1 MRKKGKRKIREEPGS
16 LLLAVLIIAAV
27 TVGCLIIM
35 EALPY
40 AESAHYQKA
49 LAEEVI
55 TEPDEQETGD
65 GKTISTEAD
74 DRSGKLRAD
83 DNVRS
88 EASTV
93 MTEVYPEKMYRM
105 VDWEALKKRNKDICG
120 WICIPVIGADYPVLR
135 SKEQEYLHLDADG
148 SYRFS
153 GSIFTWEKSDAEIG
167 AAHCV
172 LYGHNM
178 ADNSMFGALDQLQ
191 SGDKAYVYTPDG
203 CCREYTVYENSVVGK
218 SDKVFQKGWRDENRK
233 QVLTLATCPSRRSD
247 INRRI
252 VNAELT
258 LLKR

>member
-27 TVGCLIIM
+27 TVVCLIVM

-55 TEPDEQETGD
+55 TEPDD
-65 GKTISTEAD
+65 PKTE
-74 DRSGKLRAD
+74 DRKSAEEKTD
-83 DNVRS
+83 VSNMESDNHIRS
-88 EASTV
+88 ESQTAV
-93 MTEVYPEKMYRM
+93 AEVFPEAMYRT
-105 VDWEALKKRNKDICG
+105 VDWKALKIRNEDICG
-120 WICIPVIGADYPVLR
+120 WIYIPAIGADYPVLK

-148 SYRFS
+148 NYRFS
-153 GSIFTWEKSDAEIG
+153 GSIFTWAKSDAEIG

-191 SGDKAYVYTPDG
+191 LGDKAYVYTPDG
-203 CCREYTVYENSVVGK
+203 CCREYTVYENSVVSK
-218 SDKVFQKGWRDENRK
+218 SDKIFQKGWRDEKRK

-252 VNAELT
+252 VNAELN
-258 LLKR
+258 LQKRQ